1 MLRVN
6 WKVMLL
12 AMVASGMAMTAPCIA
27 SDFLQVCKAE
37 IHIDRVNPATPQ
49 AMTLPRHNGPP
60 MGLATVAVQVGIQL
74 YIGSAAGDRTFQVRL
89 P

>member
-1 MLRVN
+1 
-6 WKVMLL
+6 
-12 AMVASGMAMTAPCIA
+12 
-27 SDFLQVCKAE
+27 
-37 IHIDRVNPATPQ
+37 
-49 AMTLPRHNGPP
+49 MTLPRHNGPP